1 MDYSP
6 SRRSFLGAALTTVA
20 AAAQSGSTPPEAS
33 DLRARISRAD
43 LIYQQPVERSEE
55 GMPLGNGR
63 MGTLVWTTPSQIR
76 FQINRV
82 DVYTNNSY
90 TNSFF
95 ERHNDYCGG
104 CAYVEIDFG
113 GLGSQPF
120 AGPSFHQRLAVYDGL
135 LTLEGA
141 SLRTEMIAAPDLD
154 VLAIEVHP
162 GAAMPVAVH
171 SRMLRHAS
179 QYFGGRLETFERDH
193 MAAVETR
200 SALALCRLLIKDD
213 DILLTQEFTEDDFY
227 NKSAVAIRL
236 LGRTG
241 RPEIAN
247 ETDVQLTCSPG
258 ARPFTILIAS
268 AASFDR
274 AQDPAE
280 VARRQLDS
288 AAARGFRALA
298 RETASW
304 WHNFWTGSELQ
315 LESADGSAE
324 SVEQNYHYFFYL
336 MGATSRGAFPPKF
349 NGMLWNTGGDLRT
362 WGAQHWF
369 ANLSC
374 YYEALFA
381 ANRLELLDPVFDM
394 YSGMREACSVA
405 ARQQWG
411 SQGMYIPE
419 TAYFD
424 GLEKLPDDVA
434 AEMREL
440 YLMRKPWA
448 ERSERFRTYAETKHP
463 HSSRWNWIASGKWE
477 KGRWVISERGSGP
490 FGNVSHI
497 LGSNAKIAYLYWRRY
512 EFTRDREWLEKRAYP
527 MLKGAAEFYR
537 NFPNVEK
544 GDDGKVHIK
553 FVNSNESVW
562 GARDTDE
569 DLSAMR
575 GVFAAL
581 IRASEILNVDAEMR
595 PVWNEFLAALAPLPT
610 SKDADALLPSGYQGP
625 EVFVRGR
632 KPAVKSAGLLPD
644 QNSLPMWFFD
654 LCHVESRDQ
663 EMLRLANATFDD
675 YFPHGVDANTPVGVL
690 SKLPIAAAALG
701 RAQAFRHLAANQI
714 RLLTRE
720 RSTAYKGGG
729 VLANRMTLREGP
741 QALDA
746 ERLGRGAEAIHTALL
761 QSAPPTPGEEP
772 ILHLFPAWP
781 KEWNARFTLLARGA
795 LVVTSSIKNGT
806 VGEVELHSQEGSGCR
821 LRNPWGTAEVEIF
834 RYRAGRNG
842 ERGETLRGSLLT
854 FETVKGERIE
864 LRAKVS

>member
-1 MDYSP
+1 MIEHSH

-20 AAAQSGSTPPEAS
+20 VTAEPNPAPEEVSA
-33 DLRARISRAD
+33 LRTRISRAD
-43 LIYQQPVERSEE
+43 LLYHEPPARSEE

-82 DVYTNNSY
+82 DVYANNSY

-104 CAYVEIDFG
+104 CAFVELDFRG
-113 GLGSQPF
+113 VAAQPF
-120 AGPSFHQRLAVYDGL
+120 AGPGFHQRLAVYDGL

-141 SLRTEMIAAPDLD
+141 GLRAEMMAASNQD
-154 VLAIEVHP
+154 VLAIDVHP
-162 GAAMPVAVH
+162 AAHMPVAVRL
-171 SRMLRHAS
+171 RMLRHAS
-179 QYFGGRLETFERDH
+179 QYFGARLETFERDH
-193 MAAVETR
+193 IAAVETR
-200 SALALCRLLIKDD
+200 SALALCRLLIEKG
-213 DILLTQEFTEDDFY
+213 DILLTQEFTEDQYY
-227 NKSAVAIRL
+227 NKSAVAIRI
-236 LGRTG
+236 LGRTALPG
-241 RPEIAN
+241 ITN
-247 ETDVQLTCSPG
+247 ETDIQLSAAPG
-258 ARPFTILIAS
+258 AQPFTILIAS
-268 AASFDR
+268 AASFDPS
-274 AQDPAE
+274 QDPA
-280 VARRQLDS
+280 AAACRQLDT
-288 AAARGFRALA
+288 AAVRGFRGLQ
-298 RETASW
+298 RDTASW
-304 WHNFWTGSELQ
+304 WHNFWTRSGLA
-315 LESADGSAE
+315 LESSNGSAE
-324 SVEQNYHYFFYL
+324 FLEQGYHYFLYL
-336 MGATSRGAFPPKF
+336 MGATSRGPFPPKF

-381 ANRLELLDPVFDM
+381 ANRLDLIDPVFDM
-394 YSGMREACSVA
+394 YSGMREACSIA

-411 SQGMYIPE
+411 SEGMYIPE

-434 AEMREL
+434 GEMREL

-448 ERSERFRTYAETKHP
+448 GRSDRFRAYSETKHP

-477 KGRWVISERGSGP
+477 KGRWVTTERGFGP

-512 EFTRDREWLEKRAYP
+512 EFTRDREWLEHRAYP

-537 NFPNVEK
+537 SFPNLEK
-544 GDDGKVHIK
+544 GDDRNIHIK

-581 IRASEILNVDAEMR
+581 LRASEILNVDAGLR
-595 PVWNEFLAALAPLPT
+595 PVWKEFLAALAPLPT
-610 SKDADALLPSGYQGP
+610 SKDADALLPPGYQGP

-632 KPAVKSAGLLPD
+632 KPAVKAAGLLPD

-663 EMLRLANATFDD
+663 EMLRLANTTFDS
-675 YFPHGVDANTPVGVL
+675 YFPRGIDTNTPVGVL
-690 SKLPIAAAALG
+690 SKVPIAAAALG
-701 RAQAFRHLAANQI
+701 RADAFRHLATNQI

-746 ERLGRGAEAIHTALL
+746 ERLGRAADAIHTALL
-761 QSAPPTPGEEP
+761 QSTPPAPGEDP

-781 KEWNARFTLLARGA
+781 REWNARFTLLARGA
-795 LVVTSSIKNGT
+795 FLVTASTKNGT
-806 VGEVELHSQEGSGCR
+806 VDRVEIQSHAGSLCH
-821 LRNPWGTAEVEIF
+821 LRNPWGESEVEL
-834 RYRAGRNG
+834 YRNEAHR
-842 ERGETLRGSLLT
+842 ETLVGSLLT
-854 FETVKGERIE
+854 FGTSTGETLKLQPKR
-864 LRAKVS
+864 